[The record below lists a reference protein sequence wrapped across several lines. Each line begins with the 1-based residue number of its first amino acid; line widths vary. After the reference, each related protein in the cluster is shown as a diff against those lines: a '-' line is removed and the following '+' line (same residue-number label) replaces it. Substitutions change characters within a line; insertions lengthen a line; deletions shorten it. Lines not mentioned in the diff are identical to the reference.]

1 MQRMI
6 CISAEQ
12 YNRML
17 ESYDKA
23 MEELQDLKEQL
34 QAVQGDVGKVV
45 APVQQRNEVIR
56 LLKELNE
63 DELRHAYFYDFRR
76 IGKENVRWK
85 IRRIAKSPCIKGRY

>member
-6 CISAEQ
+6 CMSAEQ

-23 MEELQDLKEQL
+23 MEELQELKEQL
-34 QAVQGDVGKVV
+34 QAVQGDVGKV

-56 LLKELNE
+56 LLKELND
-63 DELRHAYFYDFRR
+63 DELRHAYFM
-76 IGKENVRWK
+76 ILGVL
-85 IRRIAKSPCIKGRY
+85 GRKM

>member
-23 MEELQDLKEQL
+23 MEELRELKGQL
-34 QAVQGDVGKVV
+34 QAVRGDVGKVV
-45 APVQQRNEVIR
+45 PVQQRNEVIG

-63 DELRHAYFYDFRR
+63 DELRHAYFL
-76 IGKENVRWK
+76 ILGVL
-85 IRRIAKSPCIKGRY
+85 GRKM

>member
-1 MQRMI
+1 MQKMMYIPEER
-6 CISAEQ
+6 

-23 MEELQDLKEQL
+23 MEELQELKEQL

-63 DELRHAYFYDFRR
+63 DELRHAYFM
-76 IGKENVRWK
+76 ILGVL
-85 IRRIAKSPCIKGRY
+85 GRKM

>member
-23 MEELQDLKEQL
+23 MEELQELKEQL
-34 QAVQGDVGKVV
+34 QAVQGDVGKV
-45 APVQQRNEVIR
+45 APMQPGGYLRDIMDTLMSADEET
-56 LLKELNE
+56 LKEV
-63 DELRHAYFYDFRR
+63 RQFVQVYAGHR
-76 IGKENVRWK
+76 IVGSWN
-85 IRRIAKSPCIKGRY
+85 

>member
-45 APVQQRNEVIR
+45 APVQQRNEAIR

-63 DELRHAYFYDFRR
+63 DELRHAYFM
-76 IGKENVRWK
+76 ILGVL
-85 IRRIAKSPCIKGRY
+85 GRKM

>member
-63 DELRHAYFYDFRR
+63 DELRHAYFM
-76 IGKENVRWK
+76 ILGVL
-85 IRRIAKSPCIKGRY
+85 GRKM

>member
-63 DELRHAYFYDFRR
+63 DCLLYTSRC
-76 IGKENVRWK
+76 V
-85 IRRIAKSPCIKGRY
+85 

>member
-1 MQRMI
+1 MQRVMYI
-6 CISAEQ
+6 PEER

-23 MEELQDLKEQL
+23 MEELQELKEQL
-34 QAVQGDVGKVV
+34 QAVQWDGGKV

-63 DELRHAYFYDFRR
+63 DELRHAYFM
-76 IGKENVRWK
+76 ILGVL
-85 IRRIAKSPCIKGRY
+85 GRKM

>member
-1 MQRMI
+1 MQKMMYIPEER
-6 CISAEQ
+6 
-12 YNRML
+12 YNQML

-63 DELRHAYFYDFRR
+63 DELRHAYFM
-76 IGKENVRWK
+76 ILGVL
-85 IRRIAKSPCIKGRY
+85 GRKM

>member
-23 MEELQDLKEQL
+23 MEELRELKEQL
-34 QAVQGDVGKVV
+34 QAVRGDAGKV
-45 APVQQRNEVIR
+45 APVQQRNDKRDDV
-56 LLKELNE
+56 
-63 DELRHAYFYDFRR
+63 
-76 IGKENVRWK
+76 
-85 IRRIAKSPCIKGRY
+85 

>member
-1 MQRMI
+1 MQKMMYIPEER
-6 CISAEQ
+6 

-23 MEELQDLKEQL
+23 MEELQELKEQL

-63 DELRHAYFYDFRR
+63 DELRHVYFM
-76 IGKENVRWK
+76 ILGVL
-85 IRRIAKSPCIKGRY
+85 GRKM

>member
-1 MQRMI
+1 MQKMMYIPEERY
-6 CISAEQ
+6 S
-12 YNRML
+12 RML

-63 DELRHAYFYDFRR
+63 DELRHAYFM
-76 IGKENVRWK
+76 ILGVL
-85 IRRIAKSPCIKGRY
+85 GRKM

>member
-1 MQRMI
+1 MI

-63 DELRHAYFYDFRR
+63 DELRHAYFM
-76 IGKENVRWK
+76 ILGVL
-85 IRRIAKSPCIKGRY
+85 GRKM